1 MRRAHALIIHYQ
13 FLIDAPHFHLPRQT
27 AKRSRRLRLDVL
39 WEGDCGRARVGCLA
53 DGGAEE
59 EVAQAGEVGFLGGF
73 AGGGGGG
80 GALRRGG
87 FGVAGEDA
95 GVAGPAVVVRGG
107 GGAAEGA
114 GVAGCAACSAV

>member
-13 FLIDAPHFHLPRQT
+13 FLIDAPHFHLPWQT
-27 AKRSRRLRLDVL
+27 AERSRRLGLDVL
-39 WEGDCGRARVGCLA
+39 RQGDGGGAGVGCLA

-73 AGGGGGG
+73 ARGCGGG

-95 GVAGPAVVVRGG
+95 GVAGPAVMVWSG
-107 GGAAEGA
+107 GGAADRKS
-114 GVAGCAACSAV
+114 VV